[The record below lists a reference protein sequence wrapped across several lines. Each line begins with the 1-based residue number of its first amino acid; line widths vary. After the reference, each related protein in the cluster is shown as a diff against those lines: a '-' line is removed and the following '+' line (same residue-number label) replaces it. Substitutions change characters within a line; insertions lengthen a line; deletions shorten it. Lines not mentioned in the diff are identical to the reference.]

1 MSDLVGYFI
10 INMKKQVLLF
20 ISLLSF
26 LFTAAQ
32 VVDKSYN
39 SWKVM
44 LERKDGKLV
53 PFILKRKMD
62 KGRTVLYII
71 NANERILITTVKIA
85 GDSMFFSMPAFE
97 SSFRVKFQP
106 NGDLVGTYIKGT
118 SGNTQYWPLQNW
130 KAMPKIIFPES
141 GT

>member
-97 SSFRVKFQP
+97 SSFRPGWHLYKRYLGQYAILAFACICE
-106 NGDLVGTYIKGT
+106 NET
-118 SGNTQYWPLQNW
+118 SLRRTGRRCQ
-130 KAMPKIIFPES
+130 K
-141 GT
+141 